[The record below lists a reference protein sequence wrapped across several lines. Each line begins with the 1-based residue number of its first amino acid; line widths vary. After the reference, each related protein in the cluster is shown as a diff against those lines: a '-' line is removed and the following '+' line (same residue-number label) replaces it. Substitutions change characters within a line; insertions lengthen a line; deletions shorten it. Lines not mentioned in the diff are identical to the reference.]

1 MASSLAFKIFLK
13 MDISNYNALN
23 WLIQSNRKGLRS
35 FSLEK
40 NQNSP
45 SL

>member
-13 MDISNYNALN
+13 TDISNYNALN
-23 WLIQSNRKGLRS
+23 WLTQSNRKGLRS

-40 NQNSP
+40 KQNSP